1 MPSGKSEEILTN
13 KNQIAMNNSIMFIVG
28 LIIFCAYMFSY
39 LAMISKANKEQD
51 EEMKRNSE
59 L

>member
-1 MPSGKSEEILTN
+1 
-13 KNQIAMNNSIMFIVG
+13 MNNLVMFIVG
-28 LIIFCAYMFSY
+28 LIVFCAYMFSY
-39 LAMISKANKEQD
+39 LAMISRANKEQD

>member
-1 MPSGKSEEILTN
+1 LPSDKLEEILSI
-13 KNQIAMNNSIMFIVG
+13 KNLKTMNNSVMFIVG
-28 LIIFCAYMFSY
+28 LVIFCAYMFSY
-39 LAMISKANKEQD
+39 LAMISKANKDQE